1 VHGSTLFGFA
11 TCSVQGVVHGSLRQ
25 VAQNGTFRSIGR
37 NFEFAVIGK
46 DRRNSQSN
54 QADLISAEALLCSAG
69 QIGKSISGVL
79 LLNYNVYLGIFIHLT
94 QSNHNLDGNDVVC
107 LTKLTLWRR

>member
-46 DRRNSQSN
+46 DRRE
-54 QADLISAEALLCSAG
+54 DFWAEGAG
-69 QIGKSISGVL
+69 RSRAREGRKRTRVGK
-79 LLNYNVYLGIFIHLT
+79 
-94 QSNHNLDGNDVVC
+94 DVVKGREME
-107 LTKLTLWRR
+107 TRAWNKI